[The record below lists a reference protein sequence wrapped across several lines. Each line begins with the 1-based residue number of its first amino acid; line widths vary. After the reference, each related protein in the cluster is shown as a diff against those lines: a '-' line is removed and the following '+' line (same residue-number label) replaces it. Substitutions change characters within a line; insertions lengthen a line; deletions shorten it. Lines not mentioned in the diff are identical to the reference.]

1 MKNTFLLIALIALFF
16 VACQK
21 DGDGTPVQIN
31 PNASMSCKIDGVSWT
46 ALTRVSTL
54 TAGNFI
60 INGSTLFGDALNIST
75 LGDTTG
81 TYTLGTLSYH
91 SSATYSPNATNPDSL
106 YQAINGT
113 VTITEIDATN
123 KRVSGTFS
131 FNCTN
136 ALNSSLTKAIT
147 EGQFTDLKY

>member
-1 MKNTFLLIALIALFF
+1 MKKSLFLIAIIAFF
-16 VACQK
+16 IVACQ
-21 DGDGTPVQIN
+21 DEGDGTPVQIN
-31 PNASMSCKIDGVSWT
+31 PSASMSCKINGVSWT

-60 INGSTLFGDALNIST
+60 INGTTLFGDALNIST

-91 SSATYSPNATNPDSL
+91 SSATYSPKATDPDSL

-113 VTITEIDATN
+113 VTITEVDATN
-123 KRVSGTFS
+123 KRVSGTYE

-136 ALNSSLTKAIT
+136 ALNPTLTKAIT